1 MKRYDLRSYKNDFY
15 SRLEEIIDKEM
26 EINEVSIILFEVI
39 DFSNVEKSASFIKGK
54 GATLMNS
61 IRFNEVDW
69 TLVIKKTSKDNVN
82 A

>member
-1 MKRYDLRSYKNDFY
+1 MKRYDLRPYKNDFY

-26 EINEVSIILFEVI
+26 EINEVSIILFEII
-39 DFSNVEKSASFIKGK
+39 DFSNVEKSASFVKSK

-69 TLVIKKTSKDNVN
+69 TLVIKKNIKR
-82 A
+82 